1 MSKFIAIL
9 SPAKTL
15 DMNCIHKAKMS
26 NSRLASQTKLL
37 ALKMKNCSSLELATL
52 MKISDKLSQLN
63 VERWQAFG
71 DKKNETASAVFCFQ
85 GQVYKGLDASTL
97 DKKALDF
104 SQDCIRILSGLY
116 GLLRPLDKIE
126 AYRLEMGTRLKT
138 DKGKNL
144 YEFWGDA
151 ITELLHKDIKKI
163 DAQWVLNLASQEY
176 CKALNL
182 DQLGVPIINTTFLER
197 SGGKTRF
204 VSFSAKTARGLMAR
218 WLCMSK
224 PKKLNDF
231 KKFNVGGYKFDLSM
245 SEDTTLVFVKNK
257 VA

>member
-1 MSKFIAIL
+1 MAKFIAIL

-15 DMNCIHKAKMS
+15 DMDCIHTAKMS
-26 NSRLASQTKLL
+26 HSRFASQTELL
-37 ALKMKNCSSLELATL
+37 ASKMKECSSGKMATL

-63 VERWQAFG
+63 VERWQSFG
-71 DKKNETASAVFCFQ
+71 DKKNKRGPAAFCFQ
-85 GQVYKGLDASTL
+85 GQVYKGLDALTF
-97 DKKALDF
+97 DKKSLDF
-104 SQDCIRILSGLY
+104 SQDCLRILSGLY
-116 GLLRPLDKIE
+116 GLLRPLDKIQP
-126 AYRLEMGTRLKT
+126 YRLEMGTALKT

-163 DAQWVLNLASQEY
+163 DAQWLLNLASQEY

-182 DQLGVPIINTTFLER
+182 DQLGVPIVDTTFLER

-204 VSFSAKTARGLMAR
+204 ISFSAKTARGLMAR
-218 WLCMSK
+218 WLCIAK

-231 KKFNVGGYKFDLSM
+231 KKFNLGGYQFDPLLS
-245 SEDTTLVFVKNK
+245 ENNTLAFVKNK

>member
-1 MSKFIAIL
+1 MICRYHFFQ
-9 SPAKTL
+9 
-15 DMNCIHKAKMS
+15 N
-26 NSRLASQTKLL
+26 
-37 ALKMKNCSSLELATL
+37 
-52 MKISDKLSQLN
+52 MKINEFDK
-63 VERWQAFG
+63 E
-71 DKKNETASAVFCFQ
+71 
-85 GQVYKGLDASTL
+85 
-97 DKKALDF
+97 DF
-104 SQDCIRILSGLY
+104 EYANNKLRILSGLY
-116 GLLRPLDKIE
+116 GYLSPSDVIMP
-126 AYRLEMGTRLKT
+126 YRLEMGTKI
-138 DKGKNL
+138 KVGESKNL

-151 ITELLHKDIKKI
+151 ITALLSKDIKKI

-224 PKKLNDF
+224 PKKLDDC
-231 KKFNVGGYKFDLSM
+231 KKFNLGGYKFDFSM
-245 SEDTTLVFVKNK
+245 SENTTLVFVKNK